1 VSEETL
7 FTAARRAIRM
17 FNIDQHHG
25 GLVSVETLAAMQT
38 LEIQVEREKLRAE
51 ADRIEKADGQSL

>member
-1 VSEETL
+1 MSEETL

-38 LEIQVEREKLRAE
+38 LEIEVERERLRAE
-51 ADRIEKADGQSL
+51 ANKAEKVDGQSL